1 MANTRKPK
9 GPAVPDGDED
19 IFDLAA
25 IEGGRPFPFKHRDG
39 SRFTFCDLGDIDI
52 NVAKA
57 ADAGN
62 LDAIK
67 LAMRYGL
74 GDVEDS
80 SGRTVDPK
88 ARASWVKFEG
98 IGLSLREATALF
110 ERWAK
115 HSGLTQGE

>member
-1 MANTRKPK
+1 MANTRKAK
-9 GPAVPDGDED
+9 GTAAAVDDEE
-19 IFDLAA
+19 IFDLGA
-25 IEGGRPFPFKHRDG
+25 IEGGRPFPFKHRNG
-39 SRFTFCDLGDIDI
+39 RRFVFCDLGDIDI

-80 SGRTVDPK
+80 SGRDVDAT
-88 ARASWVKFEG
+88 ARAEWVAFEG